1 MQGFIPQVVAWLL
14 LILGLSY
21 AVNTAMWLRVVRDAM
36 ARPADYFHLVILT
49 LVLGLAVVAGH
60 NVWVAD
66 WPVAI
71 TLFGWILV
79 VKSTLF
85 LLFPQSIRLFSD
97 WSDAFMTT
105 WIRVAGLLLVL
116 LGSILVLSLIH
127 I

>member
-1 MQGFIPQVVAWLL
+1 MQGIIPLVVSWLL

-36 ARPADYFHLVILT
+36 AQPAHYFYLVILT

-60 NVWVAD
+60 NVWVTD

-105 WIRVAGLLLVL
+105 WIRVAGLLLTL
-116 LGSILVLSLIH
+116 LGAVLVYH
-127 I
+127 AMPN

>member
-1 MQGFIPQVVAWLL
+1 
-14 LILGLSY
+14 
-21 AVNTAMWLRVVRDAM
+21 MWLRVVRDAM

-66 WPVAI
+66 WPVVI

-85 LLFPQSIRLFSD
+85 LLFPQSMPTAVKQAAR
-97 WSDAFMTT
+97 
-105 WIRVAGLLLVL
+105 
-116 LGSILVLSLIH
+116 
-127 I
+127 